1 MAIKTISVVGEPVQQ
16 ELLCDAAITPGHLC
30 ERTATGAKVHATA
43 GGRCAPLFALEDDL
57 QGSEITDA
65 YTAANQGQFGHFRP
79 GDRVYA
85 LIANG
90 ENIAIGEF
98 LESAGDGTLRE
109 VDADASIGLVVTGSV
124 VAYAEEA
131 CDMSGSDLVDP
142 TTARCL
148 VTIV

>member
-1 MAIKTISVVGEPVQQ
+1 MAIKTISVIGEPVQQ

-43 GGRCAPLFALEDDL
+43 GGSAAKLFALEDDL
-57 QGSEITDA
+57 QGNEITDA

-79 GDRVYA
+79 GDQVYA
-85 LIANG
+85 LIADG
-90 ENIAIGEF
+90 ENIAIGDW

-109 VDADASIGLVVTGSV
+109 VDADASVGDIVPNSV

-131 CDMSGSDLVDP
+131 CDMSGSSGADP
-142 TTARCL
+142 ATARCL
-148 VTIV
+148 ITIV